1 MTFPLQHGN
10 ARLHTSL
17 KAMENAANLG
27 WIVLT
32 HPLDL
37 VPSGFHLVGLMKDG
51 LCEQH
56 FAATMPSQQL

>member
-51 LCEQH
+51 W
-56 FAATMPSQQL
+56 TV